1 MLFSFWNEDSP
12 ATLEG
17 IVFLQGSIF
26 LSSFNSI
33 LNELNYKGY
42 KLQPYNIL
50 HYDFELWKGVF
61 MCIIISAENRWIV
74 IIILHFK
81 TFKNSRN
88 HFHTRALCA
97 FEALQ
102 MMFLHGLGFQDIWV
116 IALSRGAKS
125 RIYGT

>member
-1 MLFSFWNEDSP
+1 MLFSTHFVVQLMFYK
-12 ATLEG
+12 AAYFHCHL
-17 IVFLQGSIF
+17 IIF
-26 LSSFNSI
+26 F
-33 LNELNYKGY
+33 NELNYKGY
-42 KLQPYNIL
+42 RLQPYNML
-50 HYDFELWKGVF
+50 HYDFELWKGLF